1 MNTDKHGY
9 RIGILG
15 ILVAVLGVECGAAG
29 VETVTGRVAE
39 LGMTLSHEHV
49 LVDFIGADKVS
60 RDRYE
65 ADEVIAAA
73 LPHVLAA
80 YARGVRTIVECT
92 PNFIGRDPTLLRTLS
107 EKTGMQFLTNTG
119 LYGAVNDK
127 FLPRYAWKESP
138 EELAARWIEEARK
151 GIEGTGI
158 KPAFIKLG
166 VDRDPMLS
174 EVDAKLI
181 AAGALAH
188 RATGLTLAV
197 HTGPGPGLAQL
208 VILEKYGVSPA
219 AWIWVH
225 AQSAKESDLMQAAER
240 GAWISLDGLR
250 ENSVPRHLEL
260 ALKLRAAGYWSQ
272 LLVSHDAGWFDPG
285 KPNGGEYR
293 GYEVLFTG
301 FLPELRDAGVTAA
314 EIEQLLVG
322 NPRAAY
328 GVSVRSF

>member
-1 MNTDKHGY
+1 M
-9 RIGILG
+9 
-15 ILVAVLGVECGAAG
+15 
-29 VETVTGRVAE
+29 ETVTGPVAE

-49 LVDFIGADKVS
+49 LVDFVGADKVN

-65 ADEVIAAA
+65 ADEAIAAA
-73 LPHVLAA
+73 LPHVMAA

-92 PNFIGRDPTLLRTLS
+92 PNFIGRDPGLLRTLS

-127 FLPRYAWKESP
+127 FLPGYVWEESA
-138 EELAARWIEEARK
+138 EELAARWIEEARE

-166 VDRDPMLS
+166 VDRDPVLS

-188 RATGLTLAV
+188 RATGLTIAV

-208 VILEKYGVSPA
+208 DILAEHGVSAA

-225 AQSAKESDLMQAAER
+225 AQGAKESDLMQAAER

-272 LLVSHDAGWFDPG
+272 VLVSHDAGWFDPG
-285 KPNGGEYR
+285 KPDGGEYR
-293 GYEVLFTG
+293 DYEVLFTE
-301 FLPELRDAGVTAA
+301 FLPRLREAGVSET
-314 EIEQLLVG
+314 EINGLLVENPGAAFRVTVRLIEG
-322 NPRAAY
+322 N
-328 GVSVRSF
+328 